1 MLLCCCDSVFLCYY
15 VSVLLWCRDSVLLCY
30 YVSVLL
36 CYCVGTIGLNDVAMV
51 VIALNSVA
59 VRRAAVFVCY
69 RLP

>member
-1 MLLCCCDSVFLCYY
+1 MIV
-15 VSVLLWCRDSVLLCY
+15 CY

-36 CYCVGTIGLNDVAMV
+36 CCRDSVLLCFCVSTIGLNDVAVV

-59 VRRAAVFVCY
+59 ARRAAVFVCY